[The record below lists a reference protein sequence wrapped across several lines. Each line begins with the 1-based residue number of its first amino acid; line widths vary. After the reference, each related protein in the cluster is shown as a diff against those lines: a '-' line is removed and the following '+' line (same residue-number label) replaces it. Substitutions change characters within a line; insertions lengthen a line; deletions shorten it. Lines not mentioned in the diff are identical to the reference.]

1 MSLSSK
7 KKGIGVGV
15 IVLIVILGVFWVW
28 FDSKKTGRLIAAGN
42 EALQAGN
49 WQEAIEQLSQ
59 ARRRAPNS
67 PDVLYGLAKANVELG
82 IQDYKRGVAQYRGR
96 FQEAEAL
103 IGPLLQV
110 TPENADAYLARAEV
124 EYYLDR
130 VVQAEN
136 SYRETL
142 RRSRNSFEATLGL
155 GRALYTQ
162 ALKDPQRTE
171 EAAQTL
177 RKATEM
183 RAGSEDAWRLLGEL
197 FVSQGNLPGASEA
210 VSALMNLGRALSGEG
225 EKTVGKILFLQGRY
239 PEAREHLEKAVSSI
253 KSVNE
258 RELVENRYL
267 LGTCCFFLKDFD
279 NAREHLRQA
288 RRSAQQEVYPL
299 VQWGQFLTFDALML
313 PTDPER
319 ERKLSNAQKTFEEAS
334 KKDPQ
339 NGVILHLLAQAF
351 FRLEQLDQARESL
364 QRLTNAQPENVSA
377 RFDLANVQY
386 RIGAEDQ
393 AIRNYQDVLKSDPK
407 FDLASYNLGSLFLKR
422 AGYGEAVQYLR
433 QAVESNPDLLEAR
446 LNLAQAYLA
455 QKKFA
460 EAKAEYG
467 KVLEAKPDEVQAL
480 SGLGMINQREG
491 DLEGAQKLFQ
501 QVVQMAQGSE
511 RGHLLLARSYLQ
523 QGNLAAAVKDLEEAV
538 RINPQNYAAQIQ
550 LGNAYL
556 ETAQPRSIQSAVD
569 LFEGLRNNP
578 NRSIVRDALTGL
590 ALAKLAQGDFASAQD
605 KFNEILRLPNLTPK
619 DQSEIYVNIGNAYL
633 KQNRMQEAQEN
644 YEKALAL
651 DATLAEANYNL
662 GRLFQAQDR
671 FSDARA
677 KYMMAMSADSSLAA
691 APYNLGVLYE
701 ARGDFNEAEKYYR
714 SAIESD
720 PSLAVSYLN
729 LANVYYRRD
738 KSDDAMRLLNEARQ
752 INPGLRLV
760 RDSLAYLYYN
770 LGKTDLA
777 RAELNYPNPSPQAL
791 RLLGMMEY
799 REGKISEAVTQLKNA
814 LNGEGASPSLMTLT
828 NLGTALLTLGN
839 LPEAE
844 RYLTQAREM
853 GKKSVEVLNNL
864 GALYAQT
871 GRYDQAMEALRNSLA
886 LAPDQPAIT
895 ATLEKIEKLE

>member
-1 MSLSSK
+1 MNLLSK
-7 KKGIGVGV
+7 KKEIGAGV
-15 IVLIVILGVFWVW
+15 IALIVVLGVFWIW
-28 FDSKKTGRLIAAGN
+28 FDSKKTERLIAAAN
-42 EALQAGN
+42 QAIGEGN

-59 ARRRAPNS
+59 ARHRAPNS
-67 PDVLYGLAKANVELG
+67 PEVLFGLAKANVELG
-82 IQDYKRGVAQYRGR
+82 LQDYRRGVAQYRNR
-96 FQEAEAL
+96 FQEAEGT

-110 TPENADAYLARAEV
+110 TPENADAYLLRGEV

-130 VVQAEN
+130 VVQAEK
-136 SYRETL
+136 SYREAL
-142 RRSRNSFEATLGL
+142 RRNRNSFEATLGL
-155 GRALYTQ
+155 GRALYVQ
-162 ALKDPQRTE
+162 ALKDSRHTE
-171 EAAQTL
+171 EAIQTL

-183 RAGSEDAWRLLGEL
+183 RPGSEEAWRLSGEL
-197 FVSQGNLPGASEA
+197 SVDQGNLPGAGEA
-210 VSALMNLGRALSGEG
+210 ANALLNLGRALSGEG
-225 EKTVGKILFLQGRY
+225 EKTVGKILFFQGRY
-239 PEAREHLEKAVSSI
+239 PEAREHMEKAVSSI

-267 LGTCCFFLKDFD
+267 LGTCCFFLNDFD

-288 RRSAQQEVYPL
+288 RRSAQQEIYPL
-299 VQWGQFLTFDALML
+299 VQWGQFLTFDAMAI
-313 PTDPER
+313 PNDPER
-319 ERKLSNAQKTFEEAS
+319 ERKLVNALKTFEEAS
-334 KKDPQ
+334 RKDPQ
-339 NGVILHLLAQAF
+339 NAGILHLLAQAY

-364 QRLTNAQPENVSA
+364 QRLVNAQPGNVPA

-393 AIRNYQDVLKSDPK
+393 AIRNFQEVLKSDPS
-407 FDLASYNLGSLFLKR
+407 FSLASYNLGSLFLKR
-422 AGYGEAVQYLR
+422 AGYGEAIQYLR
-433 QAVESNPDLLEAR
+433 QAVDSHPDFLEAR

-455 QKKFA
+455 QKRFA

-467 KVLEAKPDEVQAL
+467 KVLDVKPDEVQAL
-480 SGLGMINQREG
+480 SGLGMIHQREG

-501 QVVQMAQGSE
+501 QVVQMARGSE

-523 QGNLAAAVKDLEEAV
+523 QGNLAAAVKDLEEAIK
-538 RINPQNYAAQIQ
+538 INPQNYSAQIQ

-556 ETAQPRSIQSAVD
+556 ETGLARSIQSAVE
-569 LFEGLRNNP
+569 LFEGLSNNP

-590 ALAKLAQGDFASAQD
+590 ALAKLAQGDFSKAQE

-619 DQSEIYVNIGNAYL
+619 DQAEIYVNIGNAYL
-633 KQNRMQEAQEN
+633 KQNRMKDAQEN

-677 KYMMAMSADSSLAA
+677 KYMMALSANPSLAA

-701 ARGDFNEAEKYYR
+701 TRGDLNEAEKYYR
-714 SAIESD
+714 NAIDSD

-729 LANVYYRRD
+729 LANVYYRRG
-738 KSDDAMRLLNEARQ
+738 KTDDAMRLLSEARQ
-752 INPGLRLV
+752 LNPGLRLV

-777 RAELNYPNPSPQAL
+777 RAELNYPNPSAQAL

-799 REGKISEAVTQLKNA
+799 REGRVSEAVTQLKGA
-814 LNGEGASPSLMTLT
+814 LNAEGVSPSLMTLT
-828 NLGTALLTLGN
+828 NLGTALLSLGN
-839 LPEAE
+839 TPEAE
-844 RYLTQAREM
+844 RYLIQAQEM
-853 GKKSVEVLNNL
+853 GKKSVQVLNNL

-871 GRYDQAMEALRNSLA
+871 GRYEQALAVLRDSLTY
-886 LAPDQPAIT
+886 APDQPAIT
-895 ATLEKIEKLE
+895 AALEKIEKLE